1 MNRSIFTLFFFLAT
15 ITIAQAQVMSHEDS
29 VATGLLSTKAQKTV
43 IGGYGEALYS
53 QNFSTQKATASLRR
67 AVFTFSHRFSP
78 TINLITELEIEN
90 ALAAGNGTSKGELS
104 MEEAYLQFRLNA
116 HTYINAGLQLPRIGI
131 INQDHEPNTFNGN
144 DRPVVETMLIPTT
157 WGEIGV
163 SLNGSISAVPGLNYT
178 IGIYNGLNGSKF
190 DLPTG
195 IQAGKGSGSLAMA
208 RNKAISGSLRYY
220 TGAFRLQIASY
231 LGGSI
236 GLNNETSDR
245 LGLNTG
251 FFGTPVF
258 LNEADLIYQKNGWS
272 FRALAA
278 IVNIPDADKLNA
290 AYANNVPAEMYG
302 AYGEVSYN
310 ILSNATTQKQLIP
323 FLRYEY
329 INMNGN
335 IPDNGIK
342 NEAYTQSHLFAGINY
357 LPVPNVAI
365 KLDYH
370 FMATGDY
377 NYGLI
382 INPSPY
388 AQPWQTNQHILNLG
402 VAYSF

>member
-1 MNRSIFTLFFFLAT
+1 MNRFIFTLLFLLLS
-15 ITIAQAQVMSHEDS
+15 ISFVRAQQMSRADS
-29 VATGLLSTKAQKTV
+29 IATGLLSEKQKTI
-43 IGGYGEALYS
+43 IGGYGEAIYS
-53 QNFSTQKATASLRR
+53 QNFSTEEATASLRR

-78 TINLITELEIEN
+78 KINLITELEIEN
-90 ALAAGNGTSKGELS
+90 ALVAGDEASNGEIS

-163 SLNGSISAVPGLNYT
+163 SLNGSIAAVPGLNYT
-178 IGIYNGLNGSKF
+178 IGIYNGLNGGKF

-195 IQAGKGSGSLAMA
+195 IQSGKGSASLASA

-220 TGAFRLQIASY
+220 TGSFRLQIASY

-236 GLNNETSDR
+236 GLNNETADR

-258 LNEADLIYQKNGWS
+258 LNEADIIYQKNGWS
-272 FRALAA
+272 FRALGA
-278 IVNIPDADKLNA
+278 IINIPDADRLNA
-290 AYANNVPAEMYG
+290 AYANNVPEEMYG
-302 AYGEVSYN
+302 AYGEIARDLLNGSG
-310 ILSNATTQKQLIP
+310 SKKKLIP

-329 INMNGN
+329 VNMNGL
-335 IPDNGIK
+335 IPANGVK
-342 NEAYTQSHLFAGINY
+342 NEAYSQHHLFAGINY

-370 FMATGDY
+370 FMTTGDF

-382 INPSPY
+382 VNPDPY
-388 AQPWQTNQHILNLG
+388 AQLWQTEQHSINIG